1 MKYRTLLLTLGVAAV
16 LGGVAYANRYSL
28 EHMVMSRM
36 HGMGMDH
43 MGGMGGMG
51 MGHMFKGVDTTPE
64 EEAELR
70 AMFDGHD
77 KITRTVENLPN
88 GIRTVTETPDPAL
101 RDQLV
106 THVIGMID
114 RVDQGRDPK
123 VTIQSLTLDILFKN
137 RTLIVTEMD
146 PTDTGIIIVQTSDD
160 AETVAALQKHAAEVS
175 DLAARGIISAQEAM
189 MARRH

>member
-1 MKYRTLLLTLGVAAV
+1 MKHRTLLLTLGVVAV
-16 LGGVAYANRYSL
+16 LGGAAYANRYTL

-36 HGMGMDH
+36 HGMGM
-43 MGGMGGMG
+43 G
-51 MGHMFKGVDTTPE
+51 MGHMGGFGMDHMFKGIDTTPE

-70 AMFDGHD
+70 AMFEGHD

-88 GIRTVTETPDPAL
+88 GIRTVTETTDPAL

-137 RTLIVTEMD
+137 RALIVTEID
-146 PTDTGIIIVQTSDD
+146 PTDTGIIIIQTSDD

-189 MARRH
+189 MARHH